1 MDQDLQVKIKV
12 QVTQNLINRLKSK
25 DRNVTDYDTWIRN
38 YRYLLL
44 RAQRA
49 PNSGSVKMVCK
60 VRKNYWKLCHLIYT
74 RTYYRYIPV
83 TTKTQLS
90 DNVSVCTPLHL
101 TPHMQWISAVY
112 SPGCRQSQSQSH
124 RDGPPVGPGPAPQ
137 PPSDRPRS
145 SPYPPARINR
155 TLCVVE
161 SDWRWRSPGLYKTEY
176 MSFYVEIFMYSLTNY
191 LLIWPM
197 EINLE

>member
-1 MDQDLQVKIKV
+1 MDK
-12 QVTQNLINRLKSK
+12 
-25 DRNVTDYDTWIRN
+25 NVTDYDTIESKTTGTCYSEHRE
-38 YRYLLL
+38 YQIQVLL
-44 RAQRA
+44 RWYARWEKTTENCVIWFIQ
-49 PNSGSVKMVCK
+49 G
-60 VRKNYWKLCHLIYT
+60 LT
-74 RTYYRYIPV
+74 RYIPV

-112 SPGCRQSQSQSH
+112 SPGCQQSQSQSH

-145 SPYPPARINR
+145 SPCPPARIDR

-161 SDWRWRSPGLYKTEY
+161 SDWRWQSPGLYKTNTEY
-176 MSFYVEIFMYSLTNY
+176 NIHYHLTTCHCDRLEKCIYPYLYNVCNCPLDSKFTFISFQWILWNH
-191 LLIWPM
+191 
-197 EINLE
+197 

>member
-1 MDQDLQVKIKV
+1 M
-12 QVTQNLINRLKSK
+12 

-90 DNVSVCTPLHL
+90 DNVSVWTPLHH
-101 TPHMQWISAVY
+101 TCSESAVY

-145 SPYPPARINR
+145 SPYPPARIDR

-161 SDWRWRSPGLYKTEY
+161 SDWRWQSPGLYKTNTEY
-176 MSFYVEIFMYSLTNY
+176 NIHYHLTICHCDRLEKYIYPYLYNMCNCPLASKFTFISF
-191 LLIWPM
+191 
-197 EINLE
+197 